1 MRLSRHTR
9 GHHPERQQGRSAL
22 DRDPKRETGWGFLL
36 GVTSWA
42 HRSGFRRE
50 FTLLSVRCLLELIHL
65 GHPTLFLN
73 GAFFAPHPIIARD
86 RHPDRKFHKSNISIS
101 FGYANISDRHM

>member
-50 FTLLSVRCLLELIHL
+50 FTLLSVR
-65 GHPTLFLN
+65 
-73 GAFFAPHPIIARD
+73 
-86 RHPDRKFHKSNISIS
+86 
-101 FGYANISDRHM
+101 